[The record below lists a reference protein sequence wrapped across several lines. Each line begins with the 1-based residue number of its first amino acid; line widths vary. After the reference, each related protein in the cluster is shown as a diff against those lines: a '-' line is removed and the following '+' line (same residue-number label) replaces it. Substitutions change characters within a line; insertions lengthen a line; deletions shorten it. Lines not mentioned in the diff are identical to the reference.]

1 SHVST
6 ALSARDFPRQPSR
19 RRGVAVTFELLVHPS
34 RMAPR
39 RLIERRPSEPR
50 RPDSAPFF
58 VCRTCAARFVPTDS
72 CDESCATGAMP
83 RQHAGGLVREEV
95 LHPAGALGSDCRGR
109 RKVLCPRR
117 DMTAPHDSGAPR
129 PARWLHGLKRTRF
142 VLAVAAL
149 AFGALWL
156 LGAIAA

>member
-1 SHVST
+1 
-6 ALSARDFPRQPSR
+6 
-19 RRGVAVTFELLVHPS
+19 TFELLVHPS

-83 RQHAGGLVREEV
+83 RQSSREVVRAAALHAGRAVGF
-95 LHPAGALGSDCRGR
+95 DCRGR
-109 RKVLCPRR
+109 GKVLCLRR
-117 DMTAPHDSGAPR
+117 DRTAPHDGGATR

-156 LGAIAA
+156 LGAIAAGPALAGFALIAAAVLI